1 MCELIGRFT
10 DHLSDPRGG
19 SRTLQGLSHPA
30 GIIAFSYESP
40 HHMRTVV
47 EPVEGNKVKLSVEI
61 DEQEFDK
68 AVDAAFRKI
77 AQEVRIPG
85 FRPGKAPRKLLE
97 ARIGAEVARQ
107 EALREALPDYYAQ
120 ALTEAEV
127 DAIAAPEIDI
137 TSGQESGTV
146 AFDAVV
152 EVRPQVSIAGYG
164 GLRVTVP
171 AVTVSEE
178 DVDRQLDRL
187 RNNYGE
193 LRPVERAAVDG
204 DHVTIDLKAER
215 EGAEPLAA
223 DDYLYEVGSGLVVP
237 EFDEQLRGA
246 KPGDIVSFESGEA
259 TYRALVKEV
268 KEKIL
273 PEATDEWASEA
284 SEFETLAELE
294 EDIRKRLTLVKK
306 VQATLA
312 LRDETLKA
320 LVELVGEDAPEPL
333 VREEMEHR
341 LHDLSGRIQS
351 QGGTLPQY
359 LEATG
364 TSEQELLEQVQAE
377 AAQAVKA
384 DLALRALVVAEGI
397 EADDD
402 EVDREI
408 ERLAERFQRKPTQ
421 LRRDLERG
429 EGLAAVRSDVR
440 KAKALAW
447 LVEHVEVVDEEGNP
461 IDRAELTLPT
471 ERAEEAG
478 AEEGRE
484 TE

>member
-1 MCELIGRFT
+1 MK
-10 DHLSDPRGG
+10 
-19 SRTLQGLSHPA
+19 
-30 GIIAFSYESP
+30 
-40 HHMRTVV
+40 TVV
-47 EPVEGNKVKLSVEI
+47 EPVEGNKVKLSVEV

-77 AQEVRIPG
+77 AHEVRIPG

-97 ARIGAEVARQ
+97 ARVGADVARQ

-120 ALTEAEV
+120 ALKEADV
-127 DAIAAPEIDI
+127 DAIAPPEIDI
-137 TSGQESGTV
+137 TAGQEGGAV

-171 AVTVSEE
+171 GVTVTDE

-187 RNNYGE
+187 RNNFGE
-193 LRPVERAAVDG
+193 LRVVERAAADG

-215 EGAEPLAA
+215 EGSEPLAA
-223 DDYLYEVGSGLVVP
+223 DDYLYEVGSGLVAP
-237 EFDEQLRGA
+237 ELDEHLRGA
-246 KPGDIVSFESGEA
+246 KPGDIVTFESDGA

-284 SEFETLAELE
+284 SEFETLAELR
-294 EDIRKRLTLVKK
+294 EDIRKRLSLVKK
-306 VQATLA
+306 VQASLA
-312 LRDETLKA
+312 IRDETLKA
-320 LVELVGEDAPEPL
+320 LVELVTEDAPEPL

-341 LHDLSGRIQS
+341 LHDLSHRLQS

-364 TSEQELLEQVQAE
+364 TSQEQLVEQLQAE
-377 AAQAVKA
+377 ATQAVKA
-384 DLALRALVVAEGI
+384 DLALRALVASEGI

-402 EVDREI
+402 ELDREI
-408 ERLAERFQRKPTQ
+408 ERLAQRFERKPAQ

-429 EGLAAVRSDVR
+429 EGIAAVRSDVR

-461 IDRAELTLPT
+461 IDRAELELPT
-471 ERAEEAG
+471 ERADESGESG
-478 AEEGRE
+478 TEEGRE